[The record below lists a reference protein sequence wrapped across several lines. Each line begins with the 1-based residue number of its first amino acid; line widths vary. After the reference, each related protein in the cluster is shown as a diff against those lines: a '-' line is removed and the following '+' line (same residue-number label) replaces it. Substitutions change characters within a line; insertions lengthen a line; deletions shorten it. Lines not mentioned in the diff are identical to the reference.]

1 MPKEFL
7 TSPDIKAP
15 LLLGGSAGSVG
26 QVLTSQ
32 GASASPQW
40 ATPSGGAG
48 SSTPSV
54 AAVSVANTI
63 AETSILT
70 YALPISP
77 AVGTILMFNI
87 WGTYLNNSG
96 SNRAIRF
103 LFKVGATALFDT
115 GTSTNLGN
123 SSIRRRFFIEGALG
137 IDGAATQVLNCFGR
151 IGATAAWGTS
161 GAEFA
166 GDGVAAESLTTAKN
180 LTVTIIHSSAQPA
193 LSLDVEMSYVAR
205 ITP

>member
-1 MPKEFL
+1 MTREFL
-7 TSPDIKAP
+7 SSPDIKAP
-15 LLLGGSAGSVG
+15 LLVGGSAGSVG

-32 GASASPQW
+32 GASAPPQW

-48 SSTPSV
+48 SSTPST
-54 AAVSVANTI
+54 AGISVANTI

-77 AVGTILMFNI
+77 AVGTILLFNI
-87 WGTYLNNSG
+87 WGSYLNNSN
-96 SNRAIRF
+96 SNRTIRF
-103 LFKVGATALFDT
+103 LFKVGATTLFDA
-115 GTSTNLGN
+115 GTSGNL
-123 SSIRRRFFIEGALG
+123 SSSATRRRFSIEGALG

-151 IGATAAWGTS
+151 IGAAAAWGTS

-180 LTVTIIHSSAQPA
+180 LAVTVIHSAAQSTI
-193 LSLDVEMSYVAR
+193 SLDVEMSYVAR

>member
-1 MPKEFL
+1 MTREFQ
-7 TSPDIKAP
+7 TSPDFKAAI
-15 LLLGGSAGSVG
+15 LADGSAGTSG

-32 GASASPQW
+32 GAGSPPQW

-48 SSTPSV
+48 SSTPST
-54 AAVSVANTI
+54 AGISVANTI

-77 AVGTILMFNI
+77 AVGTILLFNI
-87 WGTYLNNSG
+87 WGSYLNNSG
-96 SNRAIRF
+96 SNRTIRF
-103 LFKVGATALFDT
+103 LFKLGATTLFDT
-115 GTSTNLGN
+115 GISVNLSTSA
-123 SSIRRRFFIEGALG
+123 IRRRFSIEGALG

-151 IGATAAWGTS
+151 IGAAAAWGTA

-180 LTVTIIHSSAQPA
+180 LAVTVIHTTAQSTI
-193 LSLDVEMSYVAR
+193 SLDVKMSYVAR